1 MRVANLGGRAILVHP
16 GDGGA
21 VDIARASDG
30 RFGPDPMDVYRQWD
44 LVRDWAAGATL
55 PAGKPF
61 DDAELEVPVPAPAQ
75 IFAIGLNYRD
85 HAAEANLPTPDHL
98 IVFTKF
104 ASSLAAPSATVT
116 LPSENVDY
124 ETELVA
130 VIGRETHRV
139 SADEGWDAVA
149 GVCIGQDYSERAVQ
163 LRGPAPQFSLGKSY
177 PGFGP
182 FGPAIVS
189 SDELEDRDRIGVRAT
204 LVRDGRSEV
213 LQDGTTAD
221 MVFSVGQI
229 VAELSQIVTLYPGDV
244 IFTGTPA
251 GVGGARGFFLRP
263 GDELTSE
270 LVGIATIT
278 NRFVA

>member
-1 MRVANLGGRAILVHP
+1 VRIANLRGRAVLLHP
-16 GDGGA
+16 ADGGA
-21 VDIARASDG
+21 VDIATASGG
-30 RFGPDPMDVYRQWD
+30 RFGPDPMEIYAQWSEFGA
-44 LVRDWAAGATL
+44 WAAAATL
-55 PAGKPF
+55 PAGSPF
-61 DDAELEVPVPAPAQ
+61 DEGDLDAPVPSPGQ
-75 IFAIGLNYRD
+75 VFAIGLNYRD

-104 ASSLAAPSATVT
+104 ASSLGAPHETVT
-116 LPSENVDY
+116 LPSDKVDY

-130 VIGRETHRV
+130 VIGREAHHV
-139 SADEGWDAVA
+139 SPEEAWDAVA

-182 FGPAIVS
+182 FGPAIVTV
-189 SDELEDRDRIGVRAT
+189 DELADRDRLGVRAT
-204 LVRDGRSEV
+204 LTRDGADEV

-221 MVFSVGQI
+221 MVFGVAEI
-229 VAELSQIVTLYPGDV
+229 VSELSQVVTLRPGDV

-251 GVGGARGFFLRP
+251 GVGGTRGFFLRP
-263 GDELTSE
+263 GDALTSE
-270 LVGIATIT
+270 LVGVGSIT